1 MRLHANVRGLI
12 IGVVLAVVAWVI
24 WVTVLGPLVLSS
36 LLAR

>member
-1 MRLHANVRGLI
+1 VRLHDNVRGLI
-12 IGVVLAVVAWVI
+12 IGIVLMVVAWLL